1 MYTKSFISLITG
13 STVTG
18 LCLGRCKTPEPYTTA
33 DIKTIE
39 KIDTVFYNNG
49 DWFAGNNVFRVVKET
64 EPLHTWPFWLIIF
77 VLVVIIVVSI
87 LWMRHHLLKS
97 EAKESEAVLSLVKNR
112 VDLVK
117 RLTWTHEQTVRI
129 NNAKSYQDKLDY
141 YQEIVRSYHSYLEEL
156 RNDLSFL
163 DNVENAL
170 DASMNDIMSKARLH
184 LGDAL
189 TEEDYQILACIFSG
203 MKPSSIGFITGY
215 KPGAIRT
222 KKSRIK
228 GRIDSLPSGKDKE
241 LLLEHLNNNT

>member
-1 MYTKSFISLITG
+1 MYIKSLISLITR
-13 STVTG
+13 SIVTG
-18 LCLGRCKTPEPYTTA
+18 FFLGGCNTPQPYTSA
-33 DIKTIE
+33 GVKTIE
-39 KIDTVFYNNG
+39 KIDTIFYNNG
-49 DWFAGNNVFRVVKET
+49 DWVAGDDVFRVVNET
-64 EPLHTWPFWLIIF
+64 VPLHTWPFWLIII

-87 LWMRHHLLKS
+87 ICMRRHLLKN
-97 EAKESEAVLSLVKNR
+97 EAKESEAVLTLVKSR

-117 RLTWTHEQTVRI
+117 RLSWTHEQTGRI

-170 DASMNDIMSKARLH
+170 NASMNGIMSKARLH
-184 LGDAL
+184 LGDSL

-228 GRIDSLPSGKDKE
+228 GRIDSLPYGKDKE
-241 LLLEHLNNNT
+241 LLLEHLNNIL